1 MTDPK
6 SYDISMY
13 RINTHGGGRTFMLGF
28 TKPKM
33 VDTLWVHNYAM
44 KIAGEQ
50 KTTVVVLDREAK
62 ELARYS

>member
-13 RINTHGGGRTFMLGF
+13 RINTNGGRTFMLGY

-33 VDTLWVHNYAM
+33 VDTLWVHNYAL
-44 KIAGEQ
+44 KVAGEQ
-50 KTTVVVLDREAK
+50 KTTIVVLDKEAK
-62 ELARYS
+62 ELARYT